1 MRDGRVGTHE
11 NSVGA
16 TSLAANAVSLR
27 PTSSFLRERARRLS
41 FSGGPAFLRRYFLF
55 PVLGNG
61 QLERK
66 SGRTVERPRLLLTG
80 VSMDKEETNHQRQFQ
95 AAVSVIQ
102 SLPKNGSYRPS
113 YEEMRRFYS
122 YYKQATVGCCNIP
135 RPGFWDPIGRYKWD
149 AWNGLGT
156 MTKGEAMA
164 AYITE
169 MKRIAQKVIDT
180 IPVGETSVE
189 MFKYFEPLYEVIQDM
204 PRPPESF
211 FQKKA
216 GKGDHL
222 QGKYIRSEEGR
233 NRHVVIQTEEA
244 EQDIK
249 PKITV
254 PDALMPKTTGLG
266 EKEQERDAEAV
277 LSGYSGEWVC
287 TPKLKE
293 KLQKEA
299 EEALISISQVSTP
312 TLENRYGEGTE
323 YSQVT
328 SDSESE
334 VFCDSLDQLELSQ
347 NQLLTDS
354 YSSQCSAQN
363 GPQYEVE
370 SWEGSYIKLRARKD
384 RLVEEEWSPHNEM
397 GDGFLHPVNV
407 RARTSRPEER
417 QIGKDISPSEEEKG
431 QPELTAQVTAAVR
444 MLQNDLSDISIRL
457 FHLEALTASQAQLV
471 DGGSLQLHDPSTK
484 KATSWWPPKASYHA
498 FIFLLLW
505 PFFVHWLMKKFQR
518 HKR

>member
-407 RARTSRPEER
+407 R
-417 QIGKDISPSEEEKG
+417 
-431 QPELTAQVTAAVR
+431 
-444 MLQNDLSDISIRL
+444 
-457 FHLEALTASQAQLV
+457 
-471 DGGSLQLHDPSTK
+471 GS
-484 KATSWWPPKASYHA
+484 AG
-498 FIFLLLW
+498 
-505 PFFVHWLMKKFQR
+505 
-518 HKR
+518 